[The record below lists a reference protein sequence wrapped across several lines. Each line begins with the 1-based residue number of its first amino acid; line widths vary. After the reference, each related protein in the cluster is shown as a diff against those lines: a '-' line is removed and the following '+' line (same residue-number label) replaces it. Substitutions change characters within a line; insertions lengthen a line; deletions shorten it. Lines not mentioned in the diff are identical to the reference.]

1 MSKNLRVKTSKFVD
15 ETYRVSF
22 KFNGSRYY
30 GCYKGDTLA
39 SALLANDIHLVG
51 RSFKYHRPRGI
62 MTSGSEEPNAIVQL
76 HNNSDRTEPNV
87 RATEIEIYEG
97 LEASSQNCWP
107 SVNFDIGGINNLLS
121 PLLPAGFYYKTFMW
135 PASFWE
141 KYEYFIRKSAGLG
154 KSPTT
159 PDPDIYE
166 HEYIHCDVLIVGAG
180 ISGIMAAKTAAKN
193 GLKTL
198 LVDEKPNLGGST
210 IYQNSEHFKI
220 NNQNSGS
227 WLEKEINEIKKIDNL
242 DIRIRTSVAAFHGYN
257 FLLARENLTDHLPI
271 EQRKNKTRQ
280 KLLKIRA
287 KKVITATGSLERPLI
302 FDNNDRPGILLSSAI
317 KRYADLFGV
326 ACGEKNIFLTNN
338 DSAYETAISLIQKGI
353 KVEAIV
359 DNREE
364 IESKLLYEVEK
375 NNIKVFKGFTIVN
388 TNGYKK
394 INKVSLM
401 KLSKDGQKVI
411 GSKINLSCDCLGVSG
426 GWTPAVHLF
435 TQSGGKLKF
444 REEDQV
450 FIPNKYSSEQI
461 SIGACNGD
469 LTLEDIIENTPKY
482 LKEFLNIKKTDYDNV
497 EVFSSENKSK
507 RNIWLLPS
515 DKILGKTKS
524 FVDYQN
530 DATAKDI
537 KLALREGFRSIEH
550 VKRYTTT
557 GMGTDQ
563 GKLGNMHALGI
574 ISETAGTKMGEHG
587 TTTFRPPYTP
597 LTFGTIVGRNVG
609 EYFDIFRKTPMH
621 EWHLKNKAEFE
632 NVGQWK
638 RAWYYPKNNEN
649 MFEAVQRESKAAR
662 ESAGILDASTL
673 GKIDIQGTDASEFL
687 NRVYTN
693 AWSKLAVGKCRY
705 GLMLNEDGMVYDDGV
720 TTRLGENHYIMTT
733 TTGGAANV
741 LGKLEDYLQTEW
753 PELDVYLT
761 SVTDHFATIS
771 VCGPNSKKIIS
782 NVIPDLDL
790 SDENFPHM
798 SFKNTKIGKINCR
811 VMRISF
817 TGEHSYEINIQ
828 ANYANSVWEKCMEVG
843 KDFNITPY
851 GTETMH
857 LLRAE
862 KGFIIVGQDTDAT
875 MTPIDLQMDWIV
887 SKKKYDFIGKRSLY
901 RSDTIKDDRKQLVGL
916 LTDNPNE
923 ILEEGAQI
931 VADVNKSPIEMLGHV
946 TSSYYSPNLK
956 KSIALGVVRGG
967 KNMMGKKLIIPMEN
981 KTINVTVAD
990 PVFLDK
996 ENKRLNA

>member
-30 GCYKGDTLA
+30 GYKGDTLA

-180 ISGIMAAKTAAKN
+180 ISGIMAAKTSAKN

-375 NNIKVFKGFTIVN
+375 NNVKVFKGFTIVN